1 MRYRKELGLAAACFL
16 MALACRLAAAPNESA
31 ETAARIAP
39 KLLRFHVLANSNS
52 AADQAVKLKVKDVLL
67 KELEQALGDE
77 DAATPI
83 SDSDAAARA
92 DTPISGD
99 DTAAR
104 AGDET
109 ADSQISG
116 EDAAARAGSETA
128 DGKAAIVRYIS
139 ENRGQLED
147 AAAACVSSLGFGYGA
162 QIEITREY
170 YPTKAYGDIVLPRG
184 VYDSVRV
191 TLGEGR
197 GRNWWCLIYPSLCF
211 VDATHAIVPEQSKSE
226 LAALVGEDDYA
237 ALLAQDGAELSV
249 HFRLWDWI
257 SDLLF
262 QASCCCSF
270 RMIPSSAHS

>member
-1 MRYRKELGLAAACFL
+1 MTGGGITEPFPPEKGRHPVMRYRKELGLAAACFL

-67 KELEQALGDE
+67 KELEQAL
-77 DAATPI
+77 T
-83 SDSDAAARA
+83 
-92 DTPISGD
+92 GD
-99 DTAAR
+99 DT
-104 AGDET
+104 
-109 ADSQISG
+109 
-116 EDAAARAGSETA
+116 AARAGSETA
-128 DGKAAIVRYIS
+128 DGKVAIVRYIS

>member
-67 KELEQALGDE
+67 KELEQALGD
-77 DAATPI
+77 
-83 SDSDAAARA
+83 DAAARA
-92 DTPISGD
+92 DTPISG
-99 DTAAR
+99 
-104 AGDET
+104 
-109 ADSQISG
+109 
-116 EDAAARAGSETA
+116 EDAAAQAGSETA